1 MIMNS
6 DSDNSMTDI
15 LIYGDGATDND
26 YEEISSTGSNERDTS
41 RGSCCNSTV
50 IGIAVLILVIL
61 AFIFLVFYEIL

>member
-15 LIYGDGATDND
+15 LISGDRATND
-26 YEEISSTGSNERDTS
+26 YEEISSTGSNVRGTS

-50 IGIAVLILVIL
+50 IGIVVLILVIL